1 MEKLTEISIKSKYIS
16 VLPDG
21 KLLREVSYGGSQE
34 WVRPRDD
41 KGKKLEL
48 GRWQKL
54 KKPNVIA
61 DCGCGLVASEDV
73 LTYLEKK
80 EMPAGRGEFDYNV
93 TAYQSMLMDADF
105 HDFPVLP
112 YGGLSGIL
120 MALNMNRIFRQKGMK
135 YKARWINNPKK
146 MFARMQ
152 EMLEADIPVIFSA
165 GPGIFKK
172 KKFIRLFVEDGNFKN
187 GKRFKKSVSFRNHY
201 VTCTGILTWRDAS
214 GKEKRMLRVS
224 SWGRKYY
231 LDFDEYYNYV
241 ESTDNWLFS
250 NMLYIRKK

>member
-80 EMPAGRGEFDYNV
+80 EMPAGRANGCGF
-93 TAYQSMLMDADF
+93 SR
-105 HDFPVLP
+105 FP
-112 YGGLSGIL
+112 
-120 MALNMNRIFRQKGMK
+120 
-135 YKARWINNPKK
+135 
-146 MFARMQ
+146 
-152 EMLEADIPVIFSA
+152 SA
-165 GPGIFKK
+165 TLW
-172 KKFIRLFVEDGNFKN
+172 R
-187 GKRFKKSVSFRNHY
+187 SFRYTH
-201 VTCTGILTWRDAS
+201 GA
-214 GKEKRMLRVS
+214 
-224 SWGRKYY
+224 
-231 LDFDEYYNYV
+231 
-241 ESTDNWLFS
+241 
-250 NMLYIRKK
+250 